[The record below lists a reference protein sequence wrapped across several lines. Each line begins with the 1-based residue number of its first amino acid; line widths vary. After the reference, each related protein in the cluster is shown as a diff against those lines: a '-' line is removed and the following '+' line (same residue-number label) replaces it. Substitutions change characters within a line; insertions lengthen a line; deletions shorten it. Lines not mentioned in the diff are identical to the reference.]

1 MFSASTTEGG
11 TMITISLAG
20 EPVAKGR
27 PRASLRRAR
36 GGKLRIHMRTPDKTA
51 SYEERVRAAA
61 RTEVETLSGLMS
73 LPFDGPV
80 RIDLLAVF
88 EPPAS
93 WSQKKRAA
101 AIGRE
106 IAHTVRPDLDNI
118 LKAWLDALNGIVYRD
133 DTQVVRV
140 VAEKRYGP
148 QALVAVF
155 VARAQD
161 ASAYKLNH
169 LIEARR

>member
-1 MFSASTTEGG
+1 LKEDG

-80 RIDLLAVF
+80 RVDLLAVF

-140 VAEKRYGP
+140 AAEKRYGP
-148 QALVAVF
+148 QALVTAF
-155 VARAQD
+155 IARAPQD
-161 ASAYKLNH
+161 ASSRLYYQFDH
-169 LIEARR
+169 LAGERK

>member
-1 MFSASTTEGG
+1 
-11 TMITISLAG
+11 MITISLAG

-140 VAEKRYGP
+140 AAEKRYGP
-148 QALVAVF
+148 QALVTAF
-155 VARAQD
+155 ITRAPQD
-161 ASAYKLNH
+161 ASSRLHYQLDH
-169 LIEARR
+169 LAGERK